1 MLVSMLGNLHM
12 KSHLI
17 IKQLIEE
24 AILTSPHFWNK
35 EIKTQKAI

>member
-12 KSHLI
+12 KSHLS

-24 AILTSPHFWNK
+24 VILTSPPHFSDK
-35 EIKTQKAI
+35 KIKT